1 MTDPKWKTAEAIAAV
16 RPGEGH
22 DELTTN
28 QFLDK
33 ARVNMAGI
41 GAKAYEALQQV
52 ARFSEVPEA
61 AALAKEQIQVLV
73 KLEKE
78 LEHYLH
84 NKRYASEPRTAGSGM
99 TDDEMHWLA
108 NVLKEGPKD
117 RIIAGL
123 IKQWNDLWAA
133 WEAVGR
139 SQASLEKHGVGGTEA
154 DTLFKSQL
162 EPKIKRFQETFAK
175 IMGHVSAIANK

>member
-117 RIIAGL
+117 R
-123 IKQWNDLWAA
+123 WAA

-139 SQASLEKHGVGGTEA
+139 SQASLEKYGVGGTEA

>member
-1 MTDPKWKTAEAIAAV
+1 MSDLRWKAAEAVAAV
-16 RPGEGH
+16 RPGTGH

-41 GAKAYEALQQV
+41 GAKAYESLQQV

-61 AALAKEQIQVLV
+61 VALAKEQIQALV

-84 NKRYASEPRTAGSGM
+84 NK
-99 TDDEMHWLA
+99 
-108 NVLKEGPKD
+108 
-117 RIIAGL
+117 
-123 IKQWNDLWAA
+123 
-133 WEAVGR
+133 
-139 SQASLEKHGVGGTEA
+139 KH
-154 DTLFKSQL
+154 
-162 EPKIKRFQETFAK
+162 R
-175 IMGHVSAIANK
+175 